1 MTRQSARGLALRS
14 CAHSIIYGAIG
25 RKTAH
30 TFADRAIVHFS
41 NSSSRVHRLW
51 TSLSKNRT
59 NFLRSVLASMALTQ
73 RLEFRQSQSL
83 VMTPQLMQAIKL
95 LQLSNLD
102 LSAFVEEELE
112 RNPLL
117 DRASDGP
124 EAPVAGEQAA
134 ERAEFSDSGDSG
146 SYGDEGGD
154 TSDMG
159 SSPGS
164 DAFEPGQEEWLNR
177 DLGTRSEIEQ
187 TLDTPLDNVFSEEPA
202 EAAARVAQDAA
213 PTAYTE
219 WGGGASNDEDYN
231 LEAFVAAEV
240 TLGDHLAEQLA
251 VAFAA
256 PAQRMIG
263 QYLIDLVDD
272 AGYLPGDLGQAAERL
287 GASQAEVDA
296 VLVVLQK
303 FDPPGVCAR
312 NLSECLAI
320 QLRELNRYDPA
331 MQALVE
337 NLDLLAKRDIASLR
351 KLCGVDDEDITDM
364 IGEIRR
370 LDPKPGL
377 KFGSSRMQTM
387 VPDVYVRPGP
397 DGGWHVELNSDT
409 LPRVL
414 VNQVYYTELSKT
426 IRKDGDKSYFTDCLQ
441 NATWLVRALDQ
452 RARTILKVATEIVRQ
467 QDGFFTHGVA
477 HLRPLNLKAV
487 ADAIQMHES
496 TVSRVT
502 ANKYMAT
509 NRGSFELK
517 YFFTASIA
525 SADGGEAHSAE
536 AVRHHIKQLIDAE
549 DSSVILSDDTIV
561 ERLRESGIDIARR
574 TVAKYREA
582 MRIPS
587 SVQRRRD
594 KQSMLGNALSTP
606 AASSDRSR
614 DTIPV

>member
-1 MTRQSARGLALRS
+1 
-14 CAHSIIYGAIG
+14 
-25 RKTAH
+25 
-30 TFADRAIVHFS
+30 
-41 NSSSRVHRLW
+41 
-51 TSLSKNRT
+51 
-59 NFLRSVLASMALTQ
+59 MALTQ

-102 LSAFVEEELE
+102 LAAFVEEELE

-117 DRASDGP
+117 ERASDANEP
-124 EAPVAGEQAA
+124 PVAGEPAA
-134 ERAEFSDSGDSG
+134 ERAEFSDQDGSG
-146 SYGDEGGD
+146 SGPGD
-154 TSDMG
+154 
-159 SSPGS
+159 
-164 DAFEPGQEEWLNR
+164 DAAADYADGAGASADGFEPAQDDWMNR
-177 DLGTRSEIEQ
+177 DLGSRAEIEQ
-187 TLDTPLDNVFSEEPA
+187 TLDTGLDNVFSEEPA
-202 EAAARVAQDAA
+202 EAAARNAQDAA

-219 WGGGASNDEDYN
+219 WGGGASNDDDYN
-231 LEAFVAAEV
+231 LEAFVAAET

-251 VAFAA
+251 VAFAH
-256 PAQRMIG
+256 PAERMIG

-272 AGYLPGDLGQAAERL
+272 AGYLPADLGQAAERL
-287 GASQAEVDA
+287 GADAADVDA
-296 VLVVLQK
+296 VLAVLQK
-303 FDPPGVCAR
+303 FDPPGIFAR
-312 NLSECLAI
+312 SLSECLAI
-320 QLRELNRYDPA
+320 QLRELDRYDPA

-337 NLDLLAKRDIASLR
+337 HLDLLAKRDVVALR
-351 KLCGVDDEDITDM
+351 KVCGVDDEDLIDM
-364 IGEIRR
+364 IAEIRR
-370 LDPKPGL
+370 LNPKPGL
-377 KFGSSRMQTM
+377 KFGTARTQTM

-414 VNQVYYTELSKT
+414 VNQVYYSRLSKT
-426 IRKDGDKSYFTDCLQ
+426 VSKSDDKSYFSDCLQ

-509 NRGSFELK
+509 NRGTFELK

-536 AVRHHIKQLIDAE
+536 AVRHHIKRLIDAE
-549 DSSVILSDDTIV
+549 DAVAILSDDTIV
-561 ERLRESGIDIARR
+561 ERLREAGIEIARR

-594 KQSMLGNALSTP
+594 KQSALGQGM
-606 AASSDRSR
+606 RSR
-614 DTIPV
+614 DTEPA

>member
-1 MTRQSARGLALRS
+1 
-14 CAHSIIYGAIG
+14 
-25 RKTAH
+25 
-30 TFADRAIVHFS
+30 
-41 NSSSRVHRLW
+41 
-51 TSLSKNRT
+51 
-59 NFLRSVLASMALTQ
+59 MALSQ

-102 LSAFVEEELE
+102 LATFVEDELE

-117 DRASDGP
+117 DRASDNGEP
-124 EAPVAGEQAA
+124 PVAGEATP
-134 ERAEFSDSGDSG
+134 ERAEFADQDDFSTGEDGPGDRSNLTH
-146 SYGDEGGD
+146 GDG
-154 TSDMG
+154 
-159 SSPGS
+159 
-164 DAFEPGQEEWLNR
+164 FEPAPEDWMNR
-177 DLGTRSEIEQ
+177 DLGSRAEIEQ
-187 TLDTPLDNVFSEEPA
+187 TLDTGLDNVFPEEPA
-202 EAAARVAQDAA
+202 EAAARSAQDAA

-219 WGGGASNDEDYN
+219 WGGGASSDEGYN
-231 LEAFVAAEV
+231 LEAFVAAET
-240 TLGDHLAEQLA
+240 TLSGHLAEQLA
-251 VAFAA
+251 VAFAD

-263 QYLIDLVDD
+263 QYLVDLVDE
-272 AGYLPGDLGQAAERL
+272 AGYLPADMGDAAERL
-287 GASQAEVDA
+287 GASAEAVEAVVA
-296 VLVVLQK
+296 VLQT

-312 NLSECLAI
+312 SLSECLAI
-320 QLRELNRYDPA
+320 QLRDRNRYDPA

-337 NLDLLAKRDIASLR
+337 HLDLLAKRDIGSLR
-351 KLCGVDDEDITDM
+351 KICGVDDEDLADM
-364 IGEIRR
+364 IGEIRH

-377 KFGSSRMQTM
+377 KFGSTRVQSV

-397 DGGWHVELNSDT
+397 DGGWLVELNSDT
-409 LPRVL
+409 LPKVL
-414 VNQVYYTELSKT
+414 VNQVYYSELSKT

-467 QDGFFTHGVA
+467 QDGFFTQGVA
-477 HLRPLNLKAV
+477 HLRPLNLRAV

-509 NRGSFELK
+509 NRGTFELK

-525 SADGGEAHSAE
+525 SAHGGEAHSAE
-536 AVRHHIKQLIDAE
+536 AVRHHIRQLIDGESPTA
-549 DSSVILSDDTIV
+549 ILSDDTIV
-561 ERLRESGIDIARR
+561 ERLRATGIDIARR

-594 KQSMLGNALSTP
+594 KHSMLGNALTAP
-606 AASSDRSR
+606 APATDRTR
-614 DTIPV
+614 DIATA

>member
-1 MTRQSARGLALRS
+1 
-14 CAHSIIYGAIG
+14 
-25 RKTAH
+25 
-30 TFADRAIVHFS
+30 
-41 NSSSRVHRLW
+41 
-51 TSLSKNRT
+51 
-59 NFLRSVLASMALTQ
+59 MALSQ

-102 LSAFVEEELE
+102 LTTFVEEELE

-117 DRASDGP
+117 ERAND
-124 EAPVAGEQAA
+124 EAPGEAPAEAGQ
-134 ERAEFSDSGDSG
+134 FSDHDGDDSG
-146 SYGDEGGD
+146 SQGDGHGTDDGFGG
-154 TSDMG
+154 SG
-159 SSPGS
+159 N
-164 DAFEPGQEEWLNR
+164 AFEPGQEEWMSK
-177 DLGTRSEIEQ
+177 DLGTRAEIEQ
-187 TLDTPLDNVFSEEPA
+187 TLDTGLDNVFSEEPA
-202 EAAARVAQDAA
+202 EAAARNAQDVA
-213 PTAYTE
+213 PTTYTE
-219 WGGGASNDEDYN
+219 WGGGASGDEDYN
-231 LEAFVAAEV
+231 LEAFVAAEL
-240 TLGDHLAEQLA
+240 TLGDHLAEQLS
-251 VAFAA
+251 VAFAG

-263 QYLIDLVDD
+263 QYLIDLVDE
-272 AGYLPGDLGQAAERL
+272 AGYLPPDLGQAAERL
-287 GASQAEVDA
+287 GATQADVEG
-296 VLVVLQK
+296 VLAVLQK

-320 QLRELNRYDPA
+320 QLRELDRYDPA
-331 MQALVE
+331 MQALIE
-337 NLDLLAKRDIASLR
+337 HLDLLARRDIAALR
-351 KLCGVDDEDITDM
+351 KLCGVDDEDIADM

-370 LDPKPGL
+370 LNPKPGM
-377 KFGSSRMQTM
+377 KFGSARLQTM

-414 VNQVYYTELSKT
+414 VNQTYYSQLSKK
-426 IRKDGDKSYFTDCLQ
+426 IGKDGDKSYFTDALQ

-509 NRGSFELK
+509 NRGTFELK

-536 AVRHHIKQLIDAE
+536 AVRHHIKQLIDSEAP
-549 DSSVILSDDTIV
+549 SAILSDDTIV
-561 ERLRESGIDIARR
+561 ERLRASGIDIARR

-594 KQSMLGNALSTP
+594 KQSALGNVLAT
-606 AASSDRSR
+606 ATSDRSR
-614 DTIPV
+614 NTEPA

>member
-1 MTRQSARGLALRS
+1 
-14 CAHSIIYGAIG
+14 
-25 RKTAH
+25 
-30 TFADRAIVHFS
+30 
-41 NSSSRVHRLW
+41 
-51 TSLSKNRT
+51 
-59 NFLRSVLASMALTQ
+59 MALTQ

-117 DRASDGP
+117 ERAAENGEP
-124 EAPVAGEQAA
+124 PVAGEPAGEPDQFGDGESAGGGQGEEMAQGGA
-134 ERAEFSDSGDSG
+134 EGLE
-146 SYGDEGGD
+146 
-154 TSDMG
+154 
-159 SSPGS
+159 SP
-164 DAFEPGQEEWLNR
+164 QEDWLSR
-177 DLGTRSEIEQ
+177 DLGTRAEIEQ
-187 TLDTPLDNVFSEEPA
+187 TLDTGLDNVFSEEPA
-202 EAAARVAQDAA
+202 EAAARNAQDAA
-213 PTAYTE
+213 PSVYTE
-219 WGGGASNDEDYN
+219 WGGGASTDEDYN

-240 TLGDHLAEQLA
+240 TLSDHLAEQLA
-251 VAFAA
+251 VAFTA
-256 PAQRMIG
+256 PARRMIG
-263 QYLIDLVDD
+263 QYLIDLVDE
-272 AGYLPGDLGQAAERL
+272 AGYLPPDLGQAAERL
-287 GASQAEVDA
+287 GASQQDVET
-296 VLVVLQK
+296 VLAALQK
-303 FDPPGVCAR
+303 FDPPGVFAR

-320 QLRELNRYDPA
+320 QLRELDRYDPA

-337 NLDLLAKRDIASLR
+337 HLDLLAKRDIGALR
-351 KLCGVDDEDITDM
+351 RICGVDDEDIIDM
-364 IGEIRR
+364 IGEVRR

-377 KFGSSRMQTM
+377 KFGSARLQTM

-397 DGGWHVELNSDT
+397 DGGWQVELNSDT

-414 VNQVYYTELSKT
+414 VNQTYYAELSKT
-426 IRKDGDKSYFTDCLQ
+426 IRKDGDKTYFTDCLQ

-509 NRGSFELK
+509 NRGTFELK

-549 DSSVILSDDTIV
+549 DPAAILSDDTIV
-561 ERLRESGIDIARR
+561 ERLRTSGIDIARR

-594 KQSMLGNALSTP
+594 KQSALGNLLP
-606 AASSDRSR
+606 AGSVDRSR
-614 DTIPV
+614 NTEPA

>member
-1 MTRQSARGLALRS
+1 
-14 CAHSIIYGAIG
+14 
-25 RKTAH
+25 
-30 TFADRAIVHFS
+30 
-41 NSSSRVHRLW
+41 
-51 TSLSKNRT
+51 
-59 NFLRSVLASMALTQ
+59 MALTQ

-102 LSAFVEEELE
+102 LVAFVEDELE

-117 DRASDGP
+117 ERANQDGAPDHGEPAAAHAEGDGADFSDG
-124 EAPVAGEQAA
+124 
-134 ERAEFSDSGDSG
+134 AEFSSGADGERSGDG
-146 SYGDEGGD
+146 
-154 TSDMG
+154 
-159 SSPGS
+159 
-164 DAFEPGQEEWLNR
+164 FEPGAEEWMAP
-177 DLGTRSEIEQ
+177 DLGTRTEIEQ
-187 TLDTPLDNVFSEEPA
+187 TLDTGMENVFPEEPA
-202 EAAARVAQDAA
+202 DAAARNAQDAA

-219 WGGGASNDEDYN
+219 WGGGASNDDDYN
-231 LEAFVAAEV
+231 LEAFVAAET
-240 TLGDHLAEQLA
+240 TLSGHLAEQLA
-251 VAFAA
+251 VAF
-256 PAQRMIG
+256 PDPMRRMIG

-272 AGYLPGDLGQAAERL
+272 AGYVPADLGDADEKL
-287 GASQAEVDA
+287 GTSRDEVEA
-296 VLVVLQK
+296 VLAVLQK

-320 QLRELNRYDPA
+320 QLRERDRYDPA
-331 MQALVE
+331 MQALIE

-351 KLCGVDDEDITDM
+351 KICGVDDEDIADM
-364 IGEIRR
+364 IGEIRH
-370 LDPKPGL
+370 LNPKPGL
-377 KFGSSRMQTM
+377 KFGSAKTQSV

-409 LPRVL
+409 LPKVL
-414 VNQVYYTELSKT
+414 VNQVYYSQLSKT

-467 QDGFFTHGVA
+467 QDGFFTQGVA

-509 NRGSFELK
+509 NRGTFELK

-525 SADGGEAHSAE
+525 SADGGDAHSAE
-536 AVRHHIKQLIDAE
+536 AVRHRIKLLIDAE
-549 DSSVILSDDTIV
+549 SPTAILSDDTIV
-561 ERLRESGIDIARR
+561 ERLHGDGIDIARR

-594 KQSMLGNALSTP
+594 KQSMLGTALTSAAP
-606 AASSDRSR
+606 AVDRSR
-614 DTIPV
+614 DTATA

>member
-1 MTRQSARGLALRS
+1 
-14 CAHSIIYGAIG
+14 
-25 RKTAH
+25 
-30 TFADRAIVHFS
+30 
-41 NSSSRVHRLW
+41 
-51 TSLSKNRT
+51 
-59 NFLRSVLASMALTQ
+59 MALSQ

-102 LSAFVEEELE
+102 LTTFVEEELE

-117 DRASDGP
+117 ERAND
-124 EAPVAGEQAA
+124 EAPGGDAAA
-134 ERAEFSDSGDSG
+134 EAARFSDTDGDESG
-146 SYGDEGGD
+146 SQGDGLGGD
-154 TSDMG
+154 DG
-159 SSPGS
+159 FGGGG
-164 DAFEPGQEEWLNR
+164 DAFEPGQEEWMSK
-177 DLGTRSEIEQ
+177 DLGTRAEIEQ
-187 TLDTPLDNVFSEEPA
+187 TLDTGLDNVFSEEPA
-202 EAAARVAQDAA
+202 EAAARNAQDVA
-213 PTAYTE
+213 PTTYTE
-219 WGGGASNDEDYN
+219 WGGGASGDEDYN
-231 LEAFVAAEV
+231 LEAFVAAEM
-240 TLGDHLAEQLA
+240 TLSDHLAEQLS
-251 VAFAA
+251 VAFTGA
-256 PAQRMIG
+256 AQRMIG
-263 QYLIDLVDD
+263 QYLIDLVDE
-272 AGYLPGDLGQAAERL
+272 AGYLPPDLGQAAERL
-287 GASQAEVDA
+287 GATQEDVEG
-296 VLVVLQK
+296 VLAVLQK

-320 QLRELNRYDPA
+320 QLRELDRYDPA

-337 NLDLLAKRDIASLR
+337 HLDLLAKRDIAALR
-351 KLCGVDDEDITDM
+351 KLCGVDDEDIADM

-370 LDPKPGL
+370 LNPKPGM
-377 KFGSSRMQTM
+377 KFGSARLQTV

-414 VNQVYYTELSKT
+414 VNQTYYSELSKK
-426 IRKDGDKSYFTDCLQ
+426 IGKDGDKSYFTDALQ

-509 NRGSFELK
+509 NRGTFELK

-536 AVRHHIKQLIDAE
+536 AVRHHIKQLIDSEEPSA
-549 DSSVILSDDTIV
+549 ILSDDTIV
-561 ERLRESGIDIARR
+561 ERLRASGIDIARR

-594 KQSMLGNALSTP
+594 KQSALGNVLSTP
-606 AASSDRSR
+606 MSDRSR
-614 DTIPV
+614 NTEPA

>member
-1 MTRQSARGLALRS
+1 
-14 CAHSIIYGAIG
+14 
-25 RKTAH
+25 
-30 TFADRAIVHFS
+30 
-41 NSSSRVHRLW
+41 
-51 TSLSKNRT
+51 
-59 NFLRSVLASMALTQ
+59 MALTQ

-102 LSAFVEEELE
+102 LSTFVEEELE

-117 DRASDGP
+117 ERASDGP
-124 EAPVAGEQAA
+124 EPPVAGEPAA
-134 ERAEFSDSGDSG
+134 ERADYAAPDGSAGDEFS
-146 SYGDEGGD
+146 EGG
-154 TSDMG
+154 SAE
-159 SSPGS
+159 S
-164 DAFEPGQEEWLNR
+164 FEPGQEDWMSR
-177 DLGTRSEIEQ
+177 DLGSRTEIEQ
-187 TLDTPLDNVFSEEPA
+187 TLDTGLDNVFSEEPA
-202 EAAARVAQDAA
+202 EAAARNAQDA
-213 PTAYTE
+213 PPNTYTE
-219 WGGGASNDEDYN
+219 WGGGASSDEDYN
-231 LEAFVAAEV
+231 LEAFVAAET
-240 TLGDHLAEQLA
+240 TLSDHLAEQAA
-251 VAFAA
+251 VAFVA
-256 PAQRMIG
+256 PPDRLIA
-263 QYLIDLVDD
+263 QYLIDLVDES
-272 AGYLPGDLGQAAERL
+272 GYLPADLGQVAERL
-287 GASQAEVDA
+287 GAETEDVDA
-296 VLVVLQK
+296 VVAVLQT
-303 FDPPGVCAR
+303 FDPPGICAR

-320 QLRELNRYDPA
+320 QLRERDRYDPA
-331 MQALVE
+331 MRSLVE
-337 NLDLLAKRDIASLR
+337 HLDLLAKRDFAGLR
-351 KLCGVDDEDITDM
+351 KLCGVDDEDLVDM
-364 IGEIRR
+364 IGEIKR

-377 KFGSSRMQTM
+377 KFGTTRTQTM

-397 DGGWHVELNSDT
+397 DGGWLVELNSDT

-509 NRGSFELK
+509 NRGTFELK

-549 DSSVILSDDTIV
+549 APTAILSDDTIV
-561 ERLRESGIDIARR
+561 ERLRASGIDIARR

-594 KQSMLGNALSTP
+594 KQSMLGHALSTSSS
-606 AASSDRSR
+606 ASDRSR
-614 DTIPV
+614 DTASA

>member
-1 MTRQSARGLALRS
+1 
-14 CAHSIIYGAIG
+14 
-25 RKTAH
+25 
-30 TFADRAIVHFS
+30 
-41 NSSSRVHRLW
+41 
-51 TSLSKNRT
+51 
-59 NFLRSVLASMALTQ
+59 MALTQ

-117 DRASDGP
+117 DRANDGP
-124 EAPVAGEQAA
+124 EAPVAGEPAP
-134 ERAEFSDSGDSG
+134 ERAEFSDSGDSA
-146 SYGDEGGD
+146 SYGDEGGAEPG
-154 TSDMG
+154 DMAA
-159 SSPGS
+159 SSARDSFEPS
-164 DAFEPGQEEWLNR
+164 QFEPGQEDWLNR
-177 DLGTRSEIEQ
+177 DLGTRTEIEQ
-187 TLDTPLDNVFSEEPA
+187 TLDTGLDNVFSEEPA
-202 EAAARVAQDAA
+202 EAAARTAQDAA

-219 WGGGASNDEDYN
+219 WGGGASNDDSYN
-231 LEAFVAAEV
+231 LEAFVAAEI
-240 TLGDHLAEQLA
+240 TLGSHLAEQLA
-251 VAFAA
+251 VAFTA

-263 QYLIDLVDD
+263 QYLIDLVDE
-272 AGYLPGDLGQAAERL
+272 AGYLPPDLGQAAERL
-287 GASQAEVDA
+287 GASQQDVEA
-296 VLVVLQK
+296 VLTVLQK

-337 NLDLLAKRDIASLR
+337 HLDLLAKRDIASLR
-351 KLCGVDDEDITDM
+351 KLCVVDDDDITDM

-377 KFGSSRMQTM
+377 KFGSARTQTM

-549 DSSVILSDDTIV
+549 DASLILSDDTIV
-561 ERLRESGIDIARR
+561 ERLRATGIDIARR

-587 SVQRRRD
+587 AVQRRRD
-594 KQSMLGNALSTP
+594 KQSMLGNALSAP
-606 AASSDRSR
+606 ASSSSDRSK
-614 DTIPV
+614 DPQPA

>member
-1 MTRQSARGLALRS
+1 MT
-14 CAHSIIYGAIG
+14 C
-25 RKTAH
+25 
-30 TFADRAIVHFS
+30 
-41 NSSSRVHRLW
+41 
-51 TSLSKNRT
+51 
-59 NFLRSVLASMALTQ
+59 
-73 RLEFRQSQSL
+73 
-83 VMTPQLMQAIKL
+83 
-95 LQLSNLD
+95 
-102 LSAFVEEELE
+102 SAFVEEELE

-124 EAPVAGEQAA
+124 EAPVAGEPAT

-154 TSDMG
+154 ASDMASG
-159 SSPGS
+159 SAGE
-164 DAFEPGQEEWLNR
+164 AFEPGQEDWLNR
-177 DLGTRSEIEQ
+177 DLGSRTEIEQ

-219 WGGGASNDEDYN
+219 WGGGASNDDDYN

-240 TLGDHLAEQLA
+240 TLGGHLAEQLA
-251 VAFAA
+251 VAFSG
-256 PAQRMIG
+256 PAERMIG

-272 AGYLPGDLGQAAERL
+272 AGYLPADLGQAAERL
-287 GASQAEVDA
+287 GASQADVDA
-296 VLVVLQK
+296 VVSVLQK

-337 NLDLLAKRDIASLR
+337 NLDLLARRDIASLR

-377 KFGSSRMQTM
+377 KFGSARTQTM

-426 IRKDGDKSYFTDCLQ
+426 IRKDGDKSYFSDCLQ

-536 AVRHHIKQLIDAE
+536 AVRHHIKLLIDAE
-549 DSSVILSDDTIV
+549 APAAILSDDTIV
-561 ERLRESGIDIARR
+561 ERLRES
-574 TVAKYREA
+574 
-582 MRIPS
+582 
-587 SVQRRRD
+587 
-594 KQSMLGNALSTP
+594 ALILP
-606 AASSDRSR
+606 AARSR
-614 DTIPV
+614 NTAKRCAFLPRCNAAATNRVCSVTRFQPLPPPPTGPAIRPRPDCVRPKSR

>member
-1 MTRQSARGLALRS
+1 
-14 CAHSIIYGAIG
+14 
-25 RKTAH
+25 
-30 TFADRAIVHFS
+30 
-41 NSSSRVHRLW
+41 
-51 TSLSKNRT
+51 
-59 NFLRSVLASMALTQ
+59 MALTQ

-124 EAPVAGEQAA
+124 EAPVAGEPAA
-134 ERAEFSDSGDSG
+134 ERAEYADSG
-146 SYGDEGGD
+146 SYGEDGGGEP
-154 TSDMG
+154 SDMAAG
-159 SSPGS
+159 SSG
-164 DAFEPGQEEWLNR
+164 DGFEPGQEEWLNR
-177 DLGTRSEIEQ
+177 DLGSRTEIEQ

-219 WGGGASNDEDYN
+219 WGGGASNDDDYN

-240 TLGDHLAEQLA
+240 TLGGHLAEQLA
-251 VAFAA
+251 VAFSG

-272 AGYLPGDLGQAAERL
+272 AGYLPADLGQAAERL
-287 GASQAEVDA
+287 GASQADVDT
-296 VLVVLQK
+296 VLMVLQK

-377 KFGSSRMQTM
+377 KFGSARTQTM

-549 DSSVILSDDTIV
+549 AA
-561 ERLRESGIDIARR
+561 ERDPLRRYHRGTIAR
-574 TVAKYREA
+574 
-582 MRIPS
+582 I
-587 SVQRRRD
+587 
-594 KQSMLGNALSTP
+594 GH
-606 AASSDRSR
+606 
-614 DTIPV
+614 

>member
-1 MTRQSARGLALRS
+1 
-14 CAHSIIYGAIG
+14 
-25 RKTAH
+25 
-30 TFADRAIVHFS
+30 
-41 NSSSRVHRLW
+41 
-51 TSLSKNRT
+51 
-59 NFLRSVLASMALTQ
+59 MALTQ

-102 LSAFVEEELE
+102 LSAFVEDELE

-117 DRASDGP
+117 ERESEGP
-124 EAPVAGEQAA
+124 EGQVSSEAGAEPVEPSEGGYGED
-134 ERAEFSDSGDSG
+134 SHDSGG
-146 SYGDEGGD
+146 AG
-154 TSDMG
+154 
-159 SSPGS
+159 
-164 DAFEPGQEEWLNR
+164 FEPGQEEWLNR
-177 DLGTRSEIEQ
+177 DLGTRAEIEQ

-202 EAAARVAQDAA
+202 EAAARNAQDAA
-213 PTAYTE
+213 PTTYTE
-219 WGGGASNDEDYN
+219 WGGGASSDESYN
-231 LEAFVAAEV
+231 LEAFAAAEV
-240 TLGDHLAEQLA
+240 TLAGHLAEQLA
-251 VAFAA
+251 VAFTA

-263 QYLIDLVDD
+263 QYLIDLVDE
-272 AGYLPGDLGQAAERL
+272 AGYLPPDLGQAAERL
-287 GASQAEVDA
+287 GTSAQEVEE
-296 VLVVLQK
+296 VLGVLQQ
-303 FDPPGVCAR
+303 FDPPGICAR
-312 NLSECLAI
+312 SLSECLAI
-320 QLRELNRYDPA
+320 QLRELDRYDPA

-337 NLDLLAKRDIASLR
+337 NLELLAKRDIAGLR
-351 KLCGVDDEDITDM
+351 KACGVDDEDITDM

-377 KFGSSRMQTM
+377 KFASARTQTV

-397 DGGWHVELNSDT
+397 DGGWHVELNSET

-414 VNQVYYTELSKT
+414 VNQRYYTELSKT
-426 IRKDGDKSYFTDCLQ
+426 IRKDGDKSYFSDCLQ

-509 NRGSFELK
+509 NRGIFELK

-536 AVRHHIKQLIDAE
+536 AVRHHIKQLIDSE
-549 DSSVILSDDTIV
+549 DPAMILSDDTIV
-561 ERLRESGIDIARR
+561 ERLRATGIDIARR

-594 KQSMLGNALSTP
+594 KQSMLGNALSSP
-606 AASSDRSR
+606 DRSR
-614 DTIPV
+614 DIQPA